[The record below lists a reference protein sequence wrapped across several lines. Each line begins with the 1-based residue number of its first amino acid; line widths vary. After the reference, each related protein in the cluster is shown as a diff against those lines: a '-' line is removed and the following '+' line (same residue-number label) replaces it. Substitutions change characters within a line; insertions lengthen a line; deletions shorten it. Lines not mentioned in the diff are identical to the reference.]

1 MIQSRLEQAVK
12 LGQRQLFGRSGSDF
26 LSIDCYFI
34 RLRIYSK
41 LRCAVVP
48 YHSLLADIATT
59 VYRDN
64 VFFQSVSI
72 FMPASKAALETK
84 VRQASC
90 FAFP

>member
-48 YHSLLADIATT
+48 YHSLLADIATA

-64 VFFQSVSI
+64 GFSS
-72 FMPASKAALETK
+72 P
-84 VRQASC
+84 
-90 FAFP
+90 